1 MLLPSGEMSRP
12 PMAERTWIS
21 SGADAVRLAGS
32 PPATNLTHTS
42 AVPRASERKATHF
55 PSGEIAG
62 PNSWAGVVV
71 SRRVR
76 ENDGAWR
83 RRGAGRTSQAA
94 TAAAAAA
101 RVRPHGS
108 AFQDVPSRPT
118 RRAGGVG

>member
-12 PMAERTWIS
+12 PMAERAWIS

-32 PPATNLTHTS
+32 PPATNLTQTS

-71 SRRVR
+71 NRRVP
-76 ENDGAWR
+76 ENDGAAG
-83 RRGAGRTSQAA
+83 RRGGGGTDPAA
-94 TAAAAAA
+94 TAAA
-101 RVRPHGS
+101 G
-108 AFQDVPSRPT
+108 
-118 RRAGGVG
+118 

>member
-1 MLLPSGEMSRP
+1 
-12 PMAERTWIS
+12 AERTWIS

-94 TAAAAAA
+94 TPPAAAAAA
-101 RVRPHGS
+101 RVRLHRS
-108 AFQDVPSRPT
+108 AFQDLPSRPT
-118 RRAGGVG
+118 GKAGGVGTSSRSAC